1 MVTGD
6 RITVP
11 LFPLS
16 LGPWGDIFVLMRP
29 GLSLI
34 LSTAL
39 VACAGTK
46 RDPVAPP
53 PAPKAVTSVTAPT
66 DTPRVAPRARI
77 DVSVD
82 SILALMTLEEKA
94 GQLNQIAGTW
104 EQGVP
109 RMPRGADADVR
120 AGRIGSF
127 LGIFGAEYTREMQR
141 IAVTESR
148 LKIPLLL
155 GHDVIHGFRTIFPLP
170 LAEAASWDPEAV
182 ERAARIAAIEATA
195 AGLHWTFAPM
205 VDIARDPRW
214 GRIVEGSGE
223 DPYLGSVMA
232 AARVR
237 GFQGSDLSLPNT
249 MLATA
254 KHYVAYG
261 AAEAGRDYNTTDVSE
276 RVLREVYLPPF
287 HAAVLAGAE
296 SIMGAFNEI
305 SGIPMH
311 AHEFLM
317 QDVLRREWGWDG
329 LFVSDWTAIQEMI
342 AHGIASNAAE
352 ASVAAMRV
360 GVDMDMMS
368 RFYLNELPKLVRSG
382 TVPEADVNTAVRRV
396 LKAKYKLGLFDDPYR
411 YSNVEREKAV
421 TLAPEHIRLAREM
434 ARKSIVLLKNQRNTL
449 PLRTLGS
456 VALIGVLADTQP
468 VPLGTWAAAG
478 RAEDVVTIHAA
489 LRNALEP
496 HTRLVYRRGVGITSM
511 DTSGFAAAV
520 RAARSADVV
529 IMVVGEHHDMTGEA
543 YSRSTLEL
551 PGVQLDLV
559 KRVHALGKP
568 VVVVLMGGRPLSINW
583 IDENIPAILETWFL
597 GVQMGPAVVDVLFG
611 TYNPSGKLPVT
622 FPRTVGQVPIYYNA
636 KNTGRP
642 PDPNNRYTS
651 KYQDVPWTP
660 LYPFGHG
667 LSYTTFTY
675 GQPTVGAASIRATDS
690 VTVSVPVTNS
700 GSRAGEEVV
709 QLYIRDDVASVTRP
723 VKELRGFR
731 KISLV
736 PGASQ
741 TVSFVLRPDDLAFYN
756 REMKRVVEP
765 GTFTVFVG
773 GSSADTKQAKFTV
786 VP

>member
-1 MVTGD
+1 
-6 RITVP
+6 
-11 LFPLS
+11 
-16 LGPWGDIFVLMRP
+16 
-29 GLSLI
+29 
-34 LSTAL
+34 
-39 VACAGTK
+39 
-46 RDPVAPP
+46 
-53 PAPKAVTSVTAPT
+53 
-66 DTPRVAPRARI
+66 
-77 DVSVD
+77 
-82 SILALMTLEEKA
+82 MTLEEKA
-94 GQLNQIAGTW
+94 GQLNQIAGAW

-109 RMPRGADADVR
+109 RMPQGADADVR

-127 LGIFGAEYTREMQR
+127 LGIFGAAYTREMQR

-148 LKIPLLL
+148 LRIPLLL

-170 LAEAASWDPEAV
+170 LAEAASWDPAAV

-205 VDIARDPRW
+205 VDIARDARW

-237 GFQGSDLSLPNT
+237 GFQGSDLSQPNT

-254 KHYVAYG
+254 KHFVAYG

-287 HAAVLAGAE
+287 HAAIKAGAE
-296 SIMGAFNEI
+296 SVMGAFNEI

-311 AHEFLM
+311 AHEHLM
-317 QDVLRREWGWDG
+317 NDVLRREWGWDG
-329 LFVSDWTAIQEMI
+329 LLVSDWTAIQEMI
-342 AHGIASNAAE
+342 AHGIAATPAE
-352 ASVAAMRV
+352 ASVAAMRA

-368 RFYLNELPKLVRSG
+368 RFYLNELPKLVRAG
-382 TVPEADVNTAVRRV
+382 TVPEADVDAAVRRV
-396 LKAKYKLGLFDDPYR
+396 LKAKYKLGLFDDPFR
-411 YSNVEREKAV
+411 YNSVERERAV
-421 TLAPEHIRLAREM
+421 TLAPEHISFAREM

-449 PLRTLGS
+449 PLRTLRS
-456 VALIGVLADTQP
+456 VALIGVLADTAP
-468 VPLGTWAAAG
+468 VALGTWAAAG
-478 RAEDVVTIHAA
+478 RPEDVVTIHAA
-489 LRNALEP
+489 LKNALEP
-496 HTRLVYRRGVGITSM
+496 HTRLVYSRGVGITSM
-511 DTSGFAAAV
+511 DTSGFAGAI

-543 YSRSTLEL
+543 FSRSTLEL

-559 KRVHALGKP
+559 KRIHALGKP

-667 LSYTTFTY
+667 LSYTTFNY
-675 GQPTVGAASIRATDS
+675 SEPTLSAATIRQTDS
-690 VTVSVPVTNS
+690 VSVSVTVTNS

-731 KISLV
+731 KIMLQ
-736 PGASQ
+736 PGAAQSV
-741 TVSFVLRPDDLAFYN
+741 TFMLRPDDLAFYN

-773 GSSADTKQAKFTV
+773 TSSADTKQTRLTL